1 MLLTVILL
9 LVSCTKDLPDSK
21 TGGTVNKGE
30 SGSISGSTINGK
42 YLRTSVERLSFN
54 SNAGN
59 KSFNVTSNVN
69 WQVICYSDWVVI
81 TESTT
86 SGTGNGTI
94 TVGVMQNSE
103 AKERTATIYFSST
116 DAGSV
121 EVIITQSGANADLK
135 LSKNVMSYITRGG
148 NDSFEITC
156 NTDWAITINQTW
168 CTADPS
174 IGSGNRRIIVNAQEN
189 TSLEQRQATIT
200 VKAGDLK
207 QTISVSQVGANA
219 MLKLNKSSMSFDA
232 SGGNDNFV
240 IDSNTSW
247 TITSDHSWCTV
258 SSTSGVNNGSI
269 TVNVSENT
277 STDSRVATITV
288 NAGEIHQSI
297 YILQNE
303 AKPVYSL
310 DQRVWTFKV
319 RGVSFNMIR
328 VDGGTFTMGATSDQ
342 GDEANGGGGTAHR
355 VTLSTYYIGETE
367 VTQSLSAAVGG
378 GFSGSQKP
386 VESTSWDYCQQFI
399 KDLKSLT
406 GMNFRLPTEAEWEF
420 AARGGNS
427 SQGYKYSGYNNID
440 YVAWYKKNA
449 FDLAKNDPNYGVHSV
464 ASKWPNELG
473 LYDMSGNVWEW
484 CQDWYG
490 SYSNCSQTN
499 PTGPS
504 SGRQRVVRGGSWR
517 SYERDCFVWSRYAFA
532 PSYRGSDYHNLGLRL
547 ALSPFE

>member
-1 MLLTVILL
+1 MKVKKIIYMLLTVILL

-121 EVIITQSGANADLK
+121 EVIITQSGANVDLK

-156 NTDWAITINQTW
+156 NTDWAITVNQTW

-174 IGSGNRRIIVNAQEN
+174 IGSGNRRIIVSAQEN

-207 QTISVSQVGANA
+207 QSISVSQVGANA
-219 MLKLNKSSMSFDA
+219 TLKLNKSSMSFDA
-232 SGGNDNFV
+232 SGGNDNFM

-247 TITSDHSWCTV
+247 TITNNQSWCTV

-288 NAGEIHQSI
+288 NAGEINQTIH
-297 YILQNE
+297 ILQNE

-310 DQRVWTFKV
+310 DQSVWTFKV
-319 RGVSFNMIR
+319 KGISFKGVSFNMIR
-328 VDGGTFTMGATSDQ
+328 VDGGTFTMGV
-342 GDEANGGGGTAHR
+342 EKTAHC

-367 VTQSLSAAVGG
+367 VTEALYEAVMGR
-378 GFSGSQKP
+378 FSGSEKP
-386 VESTSWDYCQQFI
+386 VDAESWNGCQIFI
-399 KDLKSLT
+399 KKLNSLT

-473 LYDMSGNVWEW
+473 LYDMSGNVCEW

-517 SYERDCFVWSRYAFA
+517 SYERDCFVWSRYAFE
-532 PSYRGSDYHNLGLRL
+532 PGHGGSDLGLRL